1 MLLTSHRDLG
11 IYVTQ
16 PEENQLTSLAVGFRV
31 EVTFLGTADISEY
44 TINVRMNKQ
53 RIFEINNTDT

>member
-1 MLLTSHRDLG
+1 MLTSHRDLG